1 MKLGKEFS
9 FFAYL
14 LESYANYKN
23 TSASQVLK
31 TLDEKQLTDFVY
43 NMYELYHT
51 ESIENAF
58 KDLDSLIST
67 GKTAY

>member
-1 MKLGKEFS
+1 MKLDNEFR

-23 TSASQVLK
+23 TSASNVLK
-31 TLDEKQLTDFVY
+31 MLDESKLTDFVY

-51 ESIENAF
+51 ETIENAF
-58 KDLDSLIST
+58 KDLDSLIT
-67 GKTAY
+67 NGKTAF